1 MKRKKKENTSLKTQ
15 PKYRKNDT
23 SSDEELLPS
32 KSEKTD
38 KSKNSFLTNK
48 NRKRKNTDNI

>member
-23 SSDEELLPS
+23 SNDEELLPIQQFAFLRP
-32 KSEKTD
+32 KE
-38 KSKNSFLTNK
+38 SKNSFLSNK
-48 NRKRKNTDNI
+48 NKKN